1 MLLLF
6 QANRSNII
14 TQNWTILFQIP
25 TPPGIYIGQ
34 GMMLRLRKTESETI
48 ILTLSNSNLAH
59 HECKL
64 LDLNFQSQPS
74 SRAVGSEEFSR
85 PKMMALLPRV
95 QLGAF
100 LHHFLHC
107 FSIFCY
113 F

>member
-1 MLLLF
+1 ML
-6 QANRSNII
+6 I
-14 TQNWTILFQIP
+14 
-25 TPPGIYIGQ
+25 
-34 GMMLRLRKTESETI
+34 LRKTESETI

-95 QLGAF
+95 QLGAV
-100 LHHFLHC
+100 LHNFPHC
-107 FSIFCY
+107 LSIFCY